1 MPDYIGVPIE
11 TDPDALAEDA
21 YAFLQTEVPGW
32 SPQEGNLETLV
43 IDGMTRQHAEIRELA
58 TKVPKDIFRFLG
70 SIIGL
75 PVIQGAKATVN
86 STWTMINSDGYTIPA
101 GTLVGIR
108 TAGDELITFETFI
121 DTVVPPGSAVTSAGQ
136 VPLIAVENGAQFN
149 GLGAAAE
156 AIELIT
162 PLAFVSGAV
171 LTGSTSGGADLETTD
186 EYVNRLANR
195 MSIIAPR
202 PINPEDFPVYAR
214 IVEGANVGRAVAIDG
229 FNPENNLLTPN
240 QSSIETDA
248 SGWVVDSNCTIS
260 QDATQFAHGTKSLRL
275 RSVASGNM
283 QVRIDPAT
291 TVSVVEGDTITAYA
305 EFRAA
310 VSPRQVTVLI
320 QWQTSGGAFIS
331 NVIGSTVA
339 DTTSGWTAKSVT
351 GVAPATA
358 GRAVLY
364 VRIENTAA
372 ANEDHYVDKA
382 MLRLGASSSAWSL
395 GGTAAENNER
405 YITVFPL
412 HEDGTLLSSGEKTA
426 LDDALQDVRELN
438 FINKVDDPTLNTVA
452 VTYNVLAL
460 PGFSQADVQD
470 HVESALQSYISP
482 ESWGVPPAGTNFG
495 PSTDWLNTVK
505 LYFYEVVQAIS
516 AANGVDRVLSLTIG
530 LEGGTMGG
538 TDVQLVGMVPIAQLG
553 TITPTVTLP

>member
-21 YAFLQTEVPGW
+21 YTFLQTEVPGW

-58 TKVPKDIFRFLG
+58 SKVPKDIFRFLG

-121 DTVVPPGSAVTSAGQ
+121 DTIVPPGSTVTSAGQ
-136 VPLIAVENGAQFN
+136 VPLIAVENGVAFN
-149 GLGAAAE
+149 GLGGAAE
-156 AIELIT
+156 AVVLIT

-171 LTGSTSGGADLETTD
+171 LVAETSGGADLETTD

-229 FNPENNLLTPN
+229 FNPDNNLLTAN
-240 QSSIETDA
+240 QSSAETDA
-248 SGWVVDSNCTIS
+248 SGWLAGANASIAS
-260 QDATQFAHGTKSLRL
+260 ESGQAAHGSKSVRV
-275 RSVASGNM
+275 RSLAAGVWYA
-283 QVRIDPAT
+283 QTTPAT
-291 TVSVVEGDTITAYA
+291 TPVAPGDTITGYA
-305 EFRAA
+305 ELKAA
-310 VSPRQVTVLI
+310 VTPRNISVFLRWFTVGDVQI
-320 QWQTSGGAFIS
+320 SDTYGAAVASSTSA
-331 NVIGSTVA
+331 
-339 DTTSGWTAKSVT
+339 WTARSVT

-358 GRAVLY
+358 AKVALF
-364 VRIENTAA
+364 VQIDAAAA

-382 MLRLGASSSAWSL
+382 SLRLGASTGAWVL
-395 GGTAAENNER
+395 GPVAALSNER

-412 HEDGTLLSSGEKTA
+412 HEDGTLLTSGEKTI
-426 LDDALQDVRELN
+426 LDDALQEVRELN

-460 PGFSQADVQD
+460 PGFSQADVED
-470 HVESALQSYISP
+470 SVEIALESYISP
-482 ESWGVPPAGTNFG
+482 ANWGVPPAGTNFG
-495 PSTDWLNTVK
+495 PSTDWLNTTK

-516 AANGVDRVLSLTIG
+516 AANGVDRILSLTIG
-530 LEGGTMGG
+530 LEGGALSTS
-538 TDVQLVGMVPIAQLG
+538 DVALVGMVPIAQLG